1 MGWGGGKKTGKRT
14 GERVSLTGK
23 HKLMGSSHSFMQYF
37 VIGVVRRDL
46 SAGNQL
52 TREIDILKT
61 RNPQSL

>member
-1 MGWGGGKKTGKRT
+1 MGR
-14 GERVSLTGK
+14 GEEDREENRGEVSLTGK

-37 VIGVVRRDL
+37 VIGVVRKDL